1 MLRAIVG
8 WCLNNRVVSLI
19 AAGLL
24 VIAGIY
30 AAVTMPVDVFPDLSA
45 PTVTVLTETR
55 DMATEEVETL
65 VTRPI
70 ETSVHGATD
79 VRRIRSNSMQGIS
92 VVYIE
97 FDWGTDVFRA
107 RQIVNERLQQVQGD
121 LPDGIDAPALA
132 PVASIMG
139 EILIVGLT
147 STEHDETDLRSVAD
161 WDIRPRLLALE
172 GIAQVVTHGGEVKEY
187 QVQPDLNAMQAA
199 GVTLSDVLEAAGGA
213 NRNTSGGIYQED
225 GEEVQIRG
233 LGRAYDLESIG
244 ETVVNS
250 QSVAAPTRLRDVASV
265 EIGAKPRLGTGS
277 VNAESAVIF
286 SIQKQPG
293 VNTLTL
299 TEAVDDELDRIQA
312 DLPDGMTIERDLFQ
326 QANFIT
332 LAVNNVITALQYG
345 ALLVVLI
352 LFLFLWNVRTTGI
365 SLAALPLAL
374 AFTFLAMYS
383 FGITINTMTLGGL
396 AIAIGALVDDAIIDV
411 ENAFQRLKENAALP
425 PDEQD
430 SIWNVVFESSM
441 EVRRP
446 IVITTVAIVVIFV
459 PLFFLTGIEG
469 RLLRPLGFAYIVAI
483 IASLLVAITVTP
495 VLCYYLL
502 PNAPT
507 VQQAEDPWLIRRLKA
522 GYEPLLDASLRHRR
536 AVAIGAG
543 VLVVATLVAM
553 PFLGRGF
560 LPEFQEETMVV
571 NVAAPPETG
580 LDASDEIGRRVESEI
595 LAHPAVTSTS
605 RRTGRAAM
613 DEHIQGAHS
622 SEIDVQVDLSN
633 HTVDDVMAD
642 VRATLEELP
651 VGANVSLSQPIGHRI
666 DHMLAGTESAIAIKV
681 FGPDLLQLRTLGESI
696 EAAITDVE
704 GAVDVNVAQQ
714 THVPQ
719 LHIDANRPA
728 MARYGVTPGHLADYI
743 DVGLRG
749 AAVSEVL
756 EGEARYDLTVR
767 LNEDQ
772 RGSEAAIRSL
782 RVDTPNGPRVPLNDL
797 ADVRREAGPNAVSR
811 ENARRVLTVSANAA
825 GRDVGSVV
833 QDMQERIDAEI
844 DLPDGYFVQI
854 GGQYAQAQ
862 QAAQTITLLTILAL
876 LVVLMVLIQTL
887 GSTRGAVLI
896 LVNLPLAL
904 TGGVAILWLLGEP
917 LTIAA
922 LVGFITL
929 FGIAIRNGILLVDRY
944 LDNLQAGQSLRAAI
958 VEGSMRRLSPILM
971 TALTAG
977 LALIPLALSGG
988 QPGNEIQAPL
998 AMVVLG
1004 GLLTATA
1011 LNMVVLPA
1019 LFLLFG
1025 RRA

>member
-8 WCLNNRVVSLI
+8 WCLSNRVVTLFM
-19 AAGLL
+19 AGLL
-24 VIAGIY
+24 LVSGLY

-97 FDWGTDVFRA
+97 FDWGTDIFRA

-121 LPDGIDAPALA
+121 LPAGIEAPALA

-147 STEHDETDLRSVAD
+147 STAHDDIALRSAAD

-172 GIAQVVTHGGEVKEY
+172 GVAQVVTHGGGVKEY
-187 QVQPDLNAMQAA
+187 QVQPNLNAMRAA
-199 GVTLSDVLEAAGGA
+199 GVTLSDVLAATAGA
-213 NRNTSGGIYQED
+213 NRNTSGGIYQEG

-233 LGRAYDLESIG
+233 LGRAYDLDSVG
-244 ETVVNS
+244 ETVVQS
-250 QSVAAPTRLRDVASV
+250 QSTGSPTRLRDIASV
-265 EIGAKPRLGTGS
+265 EIGAKPRLGAGS

-293 VNTLTL
+293 VNTLGL
-299 TEAVDDELDRIQA
+299 IDAVDAELDRIQA
-312 DLPDGMTIERDLFQ
+312 DLPDGMTIERDLFR
-326 QANFIT
+326 QADFIT
-332 LAVNNVITALQYG
+332 LAVENVITALQYG

-352 LFLFLWNVRTTGI
+352 LFLFLWNARTTGI
-365 SLAALPLAL
+365 SLVALPLAL

-383 FGITINTMTLGGL
+383 VGITINTMTLGGL

-411 ENAFQRLKENAALP
+411 ENAFQRLKENAARP
-425 PDEQD
+425 ADEQS
-430 SIWNVVFESSM
+430 SIWSVVFESSM

-446 IVITTVAIVVIFV
+446 IVITTVAIAVIFV

-483 IASLLVAITVTP
+483 IGSLLVAITVTP

-502 PNAPT
+502 PNAST
-507 VQQAEDPWLIRRLKA
+507 VQQADDPWLIRWLKA
-522 GYEPLLDASLRHRR
+522 RYEPILEASLRYRR
-536 AVAIGAG
+536 GVATGAG
-543 VLVVATLVAM
+543 VLAVATLVAM

-560 LPEFQEETMVV
+560 LPEFQEETLVV
-571 NVAAPPETG
+571 NAAAPPGTG
-580 LDASDEIGRRVESEI
+580 LDVSDGIGRRVESEL

-622 SEIDVQVDLSN
+622 SEIDVQLDLSN
-633 HTVDDVMAD
+633 YTVNEVMED
-642 VRATLEELP
+642 VRATLGELSI
-651 VGANVSLSQPIGHRI
+651 GANISLGQPIGHRI
-666 DHMLAGTESAIAIKV
+666 DHMLAGTESAIAVKI
-681 FGPDLLQLRTLGESI
+681 FGPDLIQLRTLGESV
-696 EAAITDVE
+696 EALIAEVE

-714 THVPQ
+714 AHVPQ
-719 LHIDANRPA
+719 LLIDGNRAA

-749 AAVSEVL
+749 MAVSEVL

-767 LNEDQ
+767 LHEDQ

-782 RVDTPNGPRVPLNDL
+782 RVDTPNGPRVPLQDL

-811 ENARRVLTVSANAA
+811 ENARRVLTVSANAT

-833 QDMQERIDAEI
+833 QDIQQRVDAEI
-844 DLPDGYFVQI
+844 ALPEGYFVQI

-862 QAAQTITLLTILAL
+862 QAAQTITVLTVLAL
-876 LVVLMVLIQTL
+876 LVVLMVLIQAL

-998 AMVVLG
+998 AIVVLG

-1011 LNMVVLPA
+1011 LNMIVLPA

-1025 RRA
+1025 ARN